1 MYKIHTCAT
10 ILDARYGLYVAC
22 FCNQY
27 DDQQDAVCYIL
38 PIAGYLP
45 KNLRFTQPLIRAAG
59 SILII
64 EHGLGLPAM
73 DIRWHISMVA
83 GEFVRTWRI
92 ARGMRQ
98 IDLARAAKIDR
109 SYLNQLEGGRK
120 SVGWKTWAKLAAYMA
135 YNERCQ

>member
-1 MYKIHTCAT
+1 MIYDINTCAT

-22 FCNQY
+22 FCKQY

-45 KNLRFTQPLIRAAG
+45 KNLRFTQPLIRAAS

-64 EHGLGLPAM
+64 EHGLGLPHM
-73 DIRWHISMVA
+73 DIRWYISMFA
-83 GEFVRTWRI
+83 GEFVRNWRI
-92 ARGMRQ
+92 ERGMRQ

-120 SVGWKTWAKLAAYMA
+120 SVGWKTWAKLAAYMSSQ
-135 YNERCQ
+135 N

>member
-1 MYKIHTCAT
+1 MIYNTHTCAT
-10 ILDARYGLYVAC
+10 ILDARYGLYMAW

-27 DDQQDAVCYIL
+27 DDQQDAQCYIL
-38 PIAGYLP
+38 PISGYLP
-45 KNLRFTQPLIRAAG
+45 KNLGFQHPLIRAAG

-64 EHGLGLPAM
+64 EHRLEFTPM
-73 DIRWHISMVA
+73 DVRCHISMLA
-83 GEFVRTWRI
+83 GEFVRNWRI

-120 SVGWKTWAKLAAYMA
+120 SVGWKTWAKLAAYIA
-135 YNERCQ
+135 AQN

>member
-1 MYKIHTCAT
+1 MIYDTHTCAT
-10 ILDARYGLYVAC
+10 ILDARYGLYMAW

-27 DDQQDAVCYIL
+27 DDQQDAECYIL

-45 KNLRFTQPLIRAAG
+45 KNLRFPQPLTRAAG

-64 EHGLGLPAM
+64 EHGLGLPPM
-73 DIRWHISMVA
+73 DIRLHISMFA
-83 GEFVRTWRI
+83 GEFVRNWRI

-98 IDLARAAKIDR
+98 VDFARAAKIDR

-120 SVGWKTWAKLAAYMA
+120 SVGWKTWAKLAAYIA
-135 YNERCQ
+135 AQN